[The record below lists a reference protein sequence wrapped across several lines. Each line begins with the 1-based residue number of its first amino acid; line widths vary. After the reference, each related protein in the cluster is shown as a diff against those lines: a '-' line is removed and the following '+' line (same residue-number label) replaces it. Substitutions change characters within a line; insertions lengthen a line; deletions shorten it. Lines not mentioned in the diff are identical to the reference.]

1 MANDKIIQ
9 YGDRW
14 SATALWAK
22 ALFLLP
28 AWFYLL
34 LPLVGWVFSRFGNVV
49 FQIGYP
55 IVLLVGLS
63 YFIDDLLRRKIR
75 IDDTYIHLGFSKYK
89 LAELCSV
96 GLIYS
101 QNGITPVSLLL
112 YFGAGKRL
120 SLNLDRL
127 HYDDFEKFLNLI
139 ENRVPHC
146 EIDPVITTLCKSK
159 KLARKAALEEADRTE
174 IKYYS
179 RRVLKDIQKTF
190 METAESWSRLG
201 PALTLIV
208 ATPMWLAMVKGI
220 YSVPL
225 GRYSPEATI
234 LFQEQLV
241 NTIVAMES
249 AIGKSIGDNISS
261 LWSLLSNPTIAVAL
275 LVCLTPVFYQ
285 LMKLMLKPNRLVLDA
300 LGAHLNL
307 KLGRFT
313 MPVSV
318 TGWNSITGASLVKPT
333 LSAGPDQWLI
343 QLKGA
348 GKNTKIDLELAAL
361 TPEDRTRFSRALER
375 WAPHCAV
382 DTALMET
389 LMPRQANSYTEL
401 WLQSLAAPPE
411 RQSLEPLSAGRI
423 LHNGSFE
430 VQRRIG
436 VGGQG
441 AAYLCTQHLGDR
453 QHSTV
458 PVVLKETIIPVFVE
472 AEIRRQALERFEQ
485 EARILRDL
493 ECDHIVKLLD
503 YFVEDHRGYLVL
515 EWVDGK
521 SLRQLIEDRGPMKEE
536 QVKDLTQQ
544 MCTVLDYLH
553 KKGVI
558 HRDFTPDNLILQ
570 KDGTLKL
577 IDFNVAQND
586 EEGTGLVVGKQAYMP
601 AEQFR
606 GKPTAQSDIYAMGAT
621 LFYLLTG
628 QDPEPIS
635 QSCVREIQPEVSETM
650 DGIIKNC
657 TVADLAARYK
667 CVGEIAAIMGLTL
680 APGEGEDTVPEI
692 ATDGEDTVPSTVKEG
707 EDIVPAAAKDG
718 EDTTPATAKDGEDIV
733 PADQVDDKVHTIK
746 IVEKEAIKV
755 DA

>member
-1 MANDKIIQ
+1 MFLIVKSANRRFLSVDSGKNKLEATASGPGLANDKIIH

-28 AWFYLL
+28 LWFYMLI
-34 LPLVGWVFSRFGNVV
+34 PLAGWVLSKFGNFV
-49 FQIGYP
+49 FQLGYP
-55 IVLLVGLS
+55 VILIVGLI
-63 YFIDDLLRRKIR
+63 YFIDDLLRRKIK
-75 IDDTYIHLGFSKYK
+75 IDDTYIHLGLTKFK
-89 LAELCSV
+89 LSELSSV

-101 QNGITPVSLLL
+101 HNGITPASLLL
-112 YFGAGKRL
+112 YFGAGNKL

-127 HYDDFEKFLNLI
+127 FYSDFEKLLNLI

-146 EIDPVITTLCKSK
+146 TIDPVITTLCKSK

-179 RRVLKDIQKTF
+179 RRVLRDIQKTF

-225 GRYSPEATI
+225 GSYSPEATI
-234 LFQEQLV
+234 LFQEQLINSLV
-241 NTIVAMES
+241 SMES
-249 AIGKSIGDNISS
+249 AIGKSVSDSISS
-261 LWSLLSNPTIAVAL
+261 FWTFVSNPVIAVSL
-275 LVCLTPVFYQ
+275 FVCLTPIFYQ
-285 LMKLMLKPNRLVLDA
+285 LVKLLFKPNRLVLDA
-300 LGAHLNL
+300 TGAHLNM
-307 KLGRFT
+307 KLGRFVLPMRAASWSEIST
-313 MPVSV
+313 
-318 TGWNSITGASLVKPT
+318 ASLVKPT

-348 GKNTKIDLELAAL
+348 EKSQKMDLELAAL
-361 TPEDRTRFSRALER
+361 TPEDRSRFSRGLEK

-382 DTALMET
+382 DTSLMET

-411 RQSLEPLSAGRI
+411 RQSLEPLSAGRV
-423 LHNGSFE
+423 LHNGNFE
-430 VQRRIG
+430 VLRRIG

-441 AAYLCTQHLGDR
+441 AAYLCTQHLDDA
-453 QHSTV
+453 QHSTL

-472 AEIRRQALERFEQ
+472 AEIRKQALERFEQ

-493 ECDHIVKLLD
+493 ESDHIVKLLD

-521 SLRQLIEDRGPMKEE
+521 SLRQLIEDRGAMNEA
-536 QVKDLTQQ
+536 QVKDLAAQ
-544 MCTVLDYLH
+544 MCSMLHYLH
-553 KKGVI
+553 GRGII

-570 KDGTLKL
+570 KDGKLKL

-628 QDPEPIS
+628 QDPEPIT
-635 QSCVREIQPEVSETM
+635 QSLVRKVKPDVSGTIDGVIQ
-650 DGIIKNC
+650 KC
-657 TVADLAARYK
+657 TAADCNVRFQS
-667 CVGEIAAIMGLTL
+667 VEEIASVLSVTSQEN
-680 APGEGEDTVPEI
+680 GESQE
-692 ATDGEDTVPSTVKEG
+692 
-707 EDIVPAAAKDG
+707 
-718 EDTTPATAKDGEDIV
+718 
-733 PADQVDDKVHTIK
+733 HTIK
-746 IVEKEAIKV
+746 IVEKEKMKV

>member
-1 MANDKIIQ
+1 MANDKIIL

-28 AWFYLL
+28 FWFYLL
-34 LPLVGWVFSRFGNVV
+34 IPLAGWILSRLGNFA
-49 FQIGYP
+49 FQLGYP
-55 IVLLVGLS
+55 VILVVGLI

-75 IDDTYIHLGFSKYK
+75 IDDTYIHLGLSKYK
-89 LAELCSV
+89 LAELRSV

-101 QNGITPVSLLL
+101 QNGITPASLLL
-112 YFGAGKRL
+112 YFGAGNKL
-120 SLNLDRL
+120 SLNLNRL
-127 HYDDFEKFLNLI
+127 HYDDFEKLLNLI

-146 EIDPVITTLCKSK
+146 TIDPVITTLCKSK

-179 RRVLKDIQKTF
+179 RRVLKDIQKVF

-201 PALTLIV
+201 PALTFVV
-208 ATPMWLAMVKGI
+208 ATPLWLAMVKGV

-225 GRYSPEATI
+225 GSYSPESTI
-234 LFQEQLV
+234 MFQEQLI

-249 AIGKSIGDNISS
+249 AIGKNIGDGISS
-261 LWSLLSNPTIAVAL
+261 LWTMVSNPAVALVL
-275 LVCLTPVFYQ
+275 LVCLTPIFYQ
-285 LMKLMLKPNRLVLDA
+285 LMKLLLKPNRLVMDA
-300 LGAHLNL
+300 SGAQLNL
-307 KLGRFT
+307 KLGRFNL
-313 MPVSV
+313 PVSAAS
-318 TGWNSITGASLVKPT
+318 WKNISAASLVKPT
-333 LSAGPDQWLI
+333 ISAGPDHWLI
-343 QLKGA
+343 QLRGA
-348 GKNTKIDLELAAL
+348 SKNKLDLELAAL
-361 TPEDRTRFSRALER
+361 TPEDRSRFSRALER

-389 LMPRQANSYTEL
+389 LMPRQAHSYTEL

-411 RQSLEPLSAGRI
+411 RQSLEPLSAGRV
-423 LHNGSFE
+423 LHNGQFE

-441 AAYLCTQHLGDR
+441 AAYLCTHHVGDT
-453 QHSTV
+453 QHSTA

-472 AEIRRQALERFEQ
+472 AEIRKQALERFEQ

-493 ECDHIVKLLD
+493 ESNHIVKLLD

-521 SLRQLIEDRGPMKEE
+521 SLRQIIEDRGAMPED
-536 QVKDLTQQ
+536 QVKELAAQ

-553 KKGVI
+553 SKGII

-621 LFYLLTG
+621 LFYMLTG
-628 QDPEPIS
+628 QDPEPIT
-635 QSCVREIQPEVSETM
+635 QSRVRETQPAVSETM
-650 DGIIKNC
+650 DSVIQGC
-657 TVADLAARYK
+657 TAADCGVRYK
-667 CVGEIAAIMGLTL
+667 SVDEIASALSVPFSK
-680 APGEGEDTVPEI
+680 APVESAAQSGSDVAGPASSDDATVSGDDSGPANSSDIGATNSDTGPVN
-692 ATDGEDTVPSTVKEG
+692 S
-707 EDIVPAAAKDG
+707 
-718 EDTTPATAKDGEDIV
+718 
-733 PADQVDDKVHTIK
+733 DDETVHTIK
-746 IVEKEAIKV
+746 IVEKEALKV